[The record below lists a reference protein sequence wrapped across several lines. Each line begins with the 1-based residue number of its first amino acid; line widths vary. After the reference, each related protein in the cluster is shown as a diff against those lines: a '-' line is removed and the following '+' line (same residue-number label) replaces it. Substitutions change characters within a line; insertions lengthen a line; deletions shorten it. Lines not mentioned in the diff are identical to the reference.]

1 LLTFNAKVN
10 SNFISYP
17 KGPILT
23 RGLRYLL
30 DYISYFPCDEGLAN
44 YIKMRGPC
52 ASDIAY

>member
-1 LLTFNAKVN
+1 LTFNAKVN